1 MVVICVDELRKRAE
15 HNEGRLDDLEVIIQ
29 LYHHDNVVFSPQ
41 DAKAQ
46 LFVDI
51 DRENKTAQVI
61 NNKMIIIISHL
72 EIVNDV
78 TKEILY

>member
-29 LYHHDNVVFSPQ
+29 LYHHNVVFTPQ

-51 DRENKTAQVI
+51 DRED
-61 NNKMIIIISHL
+61 
-72 EIVNDV
+72 IVLNSSCF
-78 TKEILY
+78 